1 MNKIQREMLI
11 ILFLGVPGL
20 VICAAVV
27 LGIIYFGETP
37 VKLHTLI
44 NFAVGTTFLGLC
56 WLIPLYSHR
65 IFKRKSATKVDFD
78 ERDGLILKK
87 AVLTAYIVLWLYF
100 VAACVTAL
108 KLVGSQ
114 GAIPVIIL
122 PIILIGGLLIFM
134 IAQAL
139 VTLFQYGWGG
149 GNGGK

>member
-1 MNKIQREMLI
+1 MNKMQRDALI
-11 ILFLGVPGL
+11 FLFLGVPGL

-27 LGIIYFGETP
+27 LGIIYFGGTP
-37 VKLHTLI
+37 TALHTLI
-44 NFAVGTTFLGLC
+44 NFTIGTTFLGLC

-78 ERDGLILKK
+78 ERDELILKK

-114 GAIPVIIL
+114 GSIPVIML
-122 PIILIGGLLIFM
+122 PIILLGGLLIFV
-134 IAQAL
+134 ITQAL
-139 VTLFQYGWGG
+139 ATLFQYGWGG